1 MREQTIKVMRE
12 QTIKVMREQTIKVMR
27 EQTIKVMTGEGKGL
41 SLQQSF
47 SEIQPSTVL
56 LYLTYFKTSID
67 HTATTGIKFHY

>member
-1 MREQTIKVMRE
+1 MSWVHIVYNTGCLDHKQTRA
-12 QTIKVMREQTIKVMR
+12 QA
-27 EQTIKVMTGEGKGL
+27 IKVMTGERKGL

-56 LYLTYFKTSID
+56 LNLIYFKTSID